1 MISVICIII
10 LPLNSVQKNIWT
22 GNFGNWKELFIWP
35 LKLSEMEEC
44 KGKKKKRL
52 FRQIACSARTS
63 KVTHYIRTVFLKAYA
78 VSDVSERDRVLHFSS

>member
-35 LKLSEMEEC
+35 LKLSEMDEC
-44 KGKKKKRL
+44 KGKKKRL

-63 KVTHYIRTVFLKAYA
+63 KVTHYIRTVFLE
-78 VSDVSERDRVLHFSS
+78 VCCI

>member
-44 KGKKKKRL
+44 KGKKND
-52 FRQIACSARTS
+52 
-63 KVTHYIRTVFLKAYA
+63 FL
-78 VSDVSERDRVLHFSS
+78 DQ